1 MLSWGMQ
8 CLWNGSRWGWS
19 EENLRSFPAHYHVK
33 HPSLSSVILSLSR
46 PLEWDEKPWGM
57 ESERERQRE
66 ISSHRQRVFSASSS
80 HPCIST
86 FDPNVD
92 EERFGRNF
100 KKSHRAGQRTG
111 VTNKQLNFSKRP
123 QIMLRYSGSFKRWW
137 WWWWGLQDIKQLILK
152 PLLNCGALKWTNLE
166 INLKNKI
173 IIIII
178 STEQASKQACWKRG
192 VAWVITHQ

>member
-46 PLEWDEKPWGM
+46 PFDEEPWGM

-80 HPCIST
+80 QPCIST

-92 EERFGRNF
+92 EERFGRDF

-111 VTNKQLNFSKRP
+111 VTNKQWTFQRGRRLCWSTAALLK
-123 QIMLRYSGSFKRWW
+123 GGGGGGVTGHKTA
-137 WWWWGLQDIKQLILK
+137 DIKIFLK
-152 PLLNCGALKWTNLE
+152 FWCIE
-166 INLKNKI
+166 IDKLHQINFKNK
-173 IIIII
+173 IIII

-192 VAWVITHQ
+192 VAWVIIHQ

>member
-1 MLSWGMQ
+1 MSKYARSDMLSWGMQ

-46 PLEWDEKPWGM
+46 PFDEEPWGM

-80 HPCIST
+80 QPCIST

-92 EERFGRNF
+92 EERFGRDF

-111 VTNKQLNFSKRP
+111 VTNKQWTFQRGRRLCWSTAA
-123 QIMLRYSGSFKRWW
+123 L
-137 WWWWGLQDIKQLILK
+137 LK
-152 PLLNCGALKWTNLE
+152 GGGGGGGYMT
-166 INLKNKI
+166 
-173 IIIII
+173 
-178 STEQASKQACWKRG
+178 
-192 VAWVITHQ
+192 